1 MPLYWHQDQ
10 KERLMPHGRR
20 RACHPEPDQ
29 AIWSDYRG
37 LTKRYGSALAA
48 DHIDLTLEE
57 GQIYGLVGRNGA
69 GKTTII
75 RMATAQTVPTGGEV
89 ELFGATAPADLSRMR
104 ARTGAMVETP
114 SFYPYLTAREN
125 LEYYRIQRGI
135 PGRGC
140 VDEVLN
146 FVDLAKTGKKKFK
159 NFSLGMKQRLG
170 LALALMNHPEFLLLD
185 EPINGL
191 DPEGIVEFRNILLDL
206 NREQG
211 TTILISSHILPELAN
226 LATHYGFIDGGHMLE
241 QISAKGLAEKC
252 RACIELSV
260 DDASKAARVLEQAL
274 GVRDYEVLPGNILRL
289 YHFLDCPQDV
299 TAALV
304 EAGVALF
311 SAENKNTTLEDYFL
325 SLIGG
330 VRHG

>member
-1 MPLYWHQDQ
+1 MAEGVLVT
-10 KERLMPHGRR
+10 RN
-20 RACHPEPDQ
+20 
-29 AIWSDYRG
+29 
-37 LTKRYGSALAA
+37 LTKRYGPFTAVDNVNLN
-48 DHIDLTLEE
+48 IEK

-75 RMATAQTVPTGGEV
+75 RMVTAQTVPTGGEV

-170 LALALMNHPEFLLLD
+170 LALALMNRPDFLLLD

-211 TTILISSHILPELAN
+211 TTILISSHILSELAN

-241 QISAKGLAEKC
+241 QISAKVLAEKC

-260 DDASKAARVLEQAL
+260 DDAAKAAQVLEQAM
-274 GVRDYEVLPGNILRL
+274 GVRDYEVLPGQVIRL
-289 YHFLDCPQDV
+289 YCHLDEPARV
-299 TAALV
+299 TQTLV
-304 EAGVALF
+304 EGGVALR
-311 SAENKNTTLEDYFL
+311 SIEQKGANLEDYYL
-325 SLIGG
+325 GLIGG